1 MRFDWT
7 RSVIEW
13 LGFLIGG
20 WLGMNVTIWV
30 WGLTGLL
37 IWPLWLGW
45 MLYRKLKI
53 TTMLVGLVFSV
64 GIDVVIGFRAG
75 LSWLL
80 TMMVIAVL
88 GQRQS
93 RVGVLVGMF
102 LYGIVLSLISTGGWR
117 VGLINGVLLLM
128 LVLKYQK
135 NNYV

>member
-93 RVGVLVGMF
+93 RVGVLVGVF